1 MTTEDAIN
9 LLKNLGEID
18 DNELVDFTLSNET
31 KYLLNKEEYNFENID
46 NSYDDDNKD
55 DLEEI
60 DYDENADIEELEG
73 QLELDDFNDE
83 H

>member
-46 NSYDDDNKD
+46 NSFYTSKN
-55 DLEEI
+55 LESMV
-60 DYDENADIEELEG
+60 A
-73 QLELDDFNDE
+73 
-83 H
+83 

>member
-1 MTTEDAIN
+1 MKIPHYSVKNVEETMTTEDAIN

-46 NSYDDDNKD
+46 NSFYTSKN
-55 DLEEI
+55 LESMV
-60 DYDENADIEELEG
+60 A
-73 QLELDDFNDE
+73 
-83 H
+83 